1 MLWTSRDMLKH
12 PVLDQHLKSIGD
24 ITVSFALLE
33 SEIQLL
39 IGSMLNGRQRI
50 GQIITAELSFKNLR
64 ALMISLYIE
73 RHRKE
78 DVDFEKL
85 KELMT
90 RAGQVEDKR
99 NQITHS
105 IWGAGK
111 DVDTITRIKTT
122 AKEKHGI
129 RFQFED
135 VSSDYLA
142 DFAVEIKVLA
152 EEIQRYWIYLIENGK
167 AINDYTRQRLP

>member
-1 MLWTSRDMLKH
+1 MKIGVQH
-12 PVLDQHLKSIGD
+12 PVPDQHLKSIGD

-33 SEIQLL
+33 SQIQLL
-39 IGSMLNGRQRI
+39 IGSMLNEKQRI

-64 ALMISLYIE
+64 ALMVSLYIE
-73 RHRKE
+73 RHGAE
-78 DVDFEKL
+78 DEDFPKL
-85 KELMT
+85 KVLMT

-105 IWGAGK
+105 IWAAGK

-135 VSSDYLA
+135 VSSSALSEFAAEIKELA
-142 DFAVEIKVLA
+142 DEIL
-152 EEIQRYWIYLIENGK
+152 RYWITLMEKGK
-167 AINDYTRQRLP
+167 AINNHTRQQLQ